1 MRRERGFLDWLN
13 PTRLKE
19 EYNAVTKGIYAMQ
32 LGAPELL
39 IILVIVIIL
48 FGVGRIG
55 RIGADL
61 GTAMREFRK
70 GLQQGDDEVKKTD
83 DKSAH

>member
-1 MRRERGFLDWLN
+1 
-13 PTRLKE
+13 
-19 EYNAVTKGIYAMQ
+19 MQ

-39 IILVIVIIL
+39 IVLLIVIVL

-61 GTAMREFRK
+61 GTAVREFRK
-70 GLQQGDDEVKKTD
+70 GLQSDEEKKPDDPSSP
-83 DKSAH
+83 KS